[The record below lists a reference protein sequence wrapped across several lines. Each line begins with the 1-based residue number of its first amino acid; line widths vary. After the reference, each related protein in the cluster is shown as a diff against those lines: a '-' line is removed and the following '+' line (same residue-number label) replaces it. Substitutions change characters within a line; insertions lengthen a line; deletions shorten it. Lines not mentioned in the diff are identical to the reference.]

1 MSDSGTNRRLAT
13 ILFADVAGYSRMMRA
28 DEDQTLGDLRA
39 HLAELIAP
47 IVSRHHGRIVKTV
60 GDGIL
65 VEYGSPVEAV
75 RCAVDLQRGMAER
88 NATVP
93 EPRRQ
98 TFRIGLH
105 LGDIIAADED
115 VFGDAVNV
123 AARLQALAE
132 PGSIVMSDRVYEHVR
147 DQVALPFRDLGRR
160 SVKNID
166 RPVHIFS
173 LDVSETTDKAG
184 RPAVK
189 RTSLSRNRILVGAAV
204 LATVAV
210 AAGGIMVFPID
221 RSGPSGIASST
232 SDRRFKPE
240 RDQSVAVLVF
250 TNQSGETG
258 QDYFSDGLTEDITNA
273 LGRFKNLTVLAYG
286 AVLPYKGK
294 QVAPADIGRALN
306 ARFLVGGSVRK
317 MGDRV
322 RVTVQLS
329 DAADGTQLWADRY
342 DDDLTDIF
350 AVQERIALRIAGTLA
365 SNLQTIA
372 LQHSLRKPTDNLD
385 AYDLVLRGRAVG
397 GEATRSGNR
406 KAREM
411 FEQATRLAPSYAD
424 AYAEL
429 AAAFVTRTDYGWSEF
444 VQEDI
449 DAAIEFAQ
457 KAVSLDEECV
467 RAHGVLAQA
476 FVVQTNYDR
485 ALAESNRA
493 LEINPSDAKVHATRA
508 AVLLWMGRI
517 DEAIASG
524 ETANRLNANLGPGA
538 AFNLGMAYILKARYA
553 DAIKLVELA
562 SARYRGNPSLDF
574 ILAAAYAESGQS
586 DEAKRA
592 VERGRLNNPYFDLV
606 SFGSR
611 FQDPALQRR
620 LQESLR
626 KAGLN

>member
-28 DEDQTLGDLRA
+28 REEQTLADLRA
-39 HLAELIAP
+39 HLAELIGP
-47 IVSRHHGRIVKTV
+47 VVGRHHGRIVKTV

-75 RCAVDLQRGMAER
+75 RCAVELQCGMAER
-88 NATVP
+88 NATLP

-98 TFRIGLH
+98 ALRIGLH
-105 LGDIIAADED
+105 LGDIIATAED

-132 PGSIVMSDRVYEHVR
+132 PGSIVISDRVYEHVR
-147 DQVALPFRDLGRR
+147 DKVALPFRDLGRKAL
-160 SVKNID
+160 KNID
-166 RPVHIFS
+166 RPVQVFS
-173 LDVSETTDKAG
+173 LNVSEPTGTASQPVLG
-184 RPAVK
+184 R
-189 RTSLSRNRILVGAAV
+189 TLLSKNRILVTAAV
-204 LATVAV
+204 LAAV
-210 AAGGIMVFPID
+210 AAAAGGTITFPID
-221 RSGPSGIASST
+221 RSGSSGIASST
-232 SDRRFKPE
+232 SDRRPKPE

-250 TNQSGETG
+250 ANQSGEPG

-286 AVLPYKGK
+286 AVQPYKGK
-294 QVAPADIGRALN
+294 QVAPTEIGRALN

-329 DAADGTQLWADRY
+329 DAADGTQYWADRY

-372 LQHSLRKPTDNLD
+372 LRHSLRKPTDNLD

-397 GEATRSGNR
+397 AEGTRTGNR
-406 KAREM
+406 KAREL
-411 FEQATRLAPSYAD
+411 FERATQLAPSYAD

-429 AAAFVTRTDYGWSEF
+429 AGAFLTRTEHGWSEF
-444 VQEDI
+444 VQDDI

-457 KAVSLDEECV
+457 KAVALDEECV

-476 FVVQTNYDR
+476 FVVRVIYDR

-508 AVLLWMGRI
+508 SVLLWIGRI
-517 DEAIASG
+517 DDAIVAG
-524 ETANRLNANLGPGA
+524 EVANRLNANLGPGA
-538 AFNLGMAYILKARYA
+538 AFNLAMVYLLKARYA

-562 SARYRGNPSLDF
+562 SARYPGHPALDF
-574 ILAAAYAESGQS
+574 VLAAAYAENGQA
-586 DEAKRA
+586 DDVKRV
-592 VERGRLNNPYFDLV
+592 VERARRNNPYFDLT

-611 FQDPALQRR
+611 FQDPALQHR
-620 LQESLR
+620 LQASLR

>member
-28 DEDQTLGDLRA
+28 DEERTLGDLRA

-47 IVSRHHGRIVKTV
+47 CVGRHHGRIVKTV

-65 VEYGSPVEAV
+65 VEFGSPVEAV
-75 RCAVDLQRGMAER
+75 RCAIDLQRGMAER
-88 NATVP
+88 NAAVA

-98 TFRIGLH
+98 AFRIGLH
-105 LGDIIAADED
+105 LGDIIAADDD

-132 PGSIVMSDRVYEHVR
+132 PGSIVVSDRVYEHVR
-147 DQVALPFRDLGRR
+147 DKVALPFKDLGQR
-160 SVKNID
+160 SLKNID
-166 RPVHIFS
+166 RPVHVFS
-173 LDVSETTDKAG
+173 LSVSETTDTGSRPVVG
-184 RPAVK
+184 RTA
-189 RTSLSRNRILVGAAV
+189 LSKKQILVGAAV
-204 LATVAV
+204 LAAVAV
-210 AAGGIMVFPID
+210 AAGGILFFPID

-232 SDRRFKPE
+232 PDRRPNPH

-250 TNQSGETG
+250 ANQSGEPG

-294 QVAPADIGRALN
+294 QVPPVEIGRSLN

-317 MGDRV
+317 MGDRI
-322 RVTVQLS
+322 RVAVQLS

-350 AVQERIALRIAGTLA
+350 AVQERIARRIAGTLA

-397 GEATRSGNR
+397 ADGTRSGNR

-411 FEQATRLAPSYAD
+411 FERATRLAPAYAD

-429 AAAFVTRTDYGWSEF
+429 AAAFLTRTEHGWSEF
-444 VQEDI
+444 VQDDI
-449 DAAIEFAQ
+449 DASIEFAQ
-457 KAVSLDEECV
+457 KAVSVDEECV

-476 FVVQTNYDR
+476 FVVQVIYDR

-508 AVLLWMGRI
+508 SVLLWIGRI
-517 DEAIASG
+517 DEAIVSG
-524 ETANRLNANLGPGA
+524 EIANRLNANLGPGA
-538 AFNLGMAYILKARYA
+538 AFNLGMAYLLKARYA

-562 SARYRGNPSLDF
+562 SARYPDHPALDF
-574 ILAAAYAESGQS
+574 VLAAAYAESGQR
-586 DEAKRA
+586 DE
-592 VERGRLNNPYFDLV
+592 VERVVERARQKNPYFDLK
-606 SFGSR
+606 SFGTR

-626 KAGLN
+626 KAGLT

>member
-1 MSDSGTNRRLAT
+1 MSDSGTYRRLAT

-28 DEDQTLGDLRA
+28 AEEQTLGDLRA

-47 IVSRHHGRIVKTV
+47 VVARHHGRIVKTV

-65 VEYGSPVEAV
+65 IEYGSPVEAV
-75 RCAVDLQRGMAER
+75 RCAIDLQRGMAER

-93 EPRRQ
+93 ESRRQ

-105 LGDIIAADED
+105 LGDIIAAEDD

-123 AARLQALAE
+123 AARLQALAA
-132 PGSIVMSDRVYEHVR
+132 PGSIVISDSVHEHVR
-147 DQVALPFRDLGRR
+147 DKVALPFRDLGRR
-160 SVKNID
+160 PVKNID

-173 LDVSETTDKAG
+173 LSVSETTDIGG
-184 RPAVK
+184 RPAVG
-189 RTSLSRNRILVGAAV
+189 RTLLSRNRILAAV
-204 LATVAV
+204 AALTTVAV
-210 AAGGIMVFPID
+210 AVGGIIVFRID
-221 RSGPSGIASST
+221 RGGPSDTVASL
-232 SDRRFKPE
+232 SDHRTNSVRE
-240 RDQSVAVLVF
+240 QSVAVLVF
-250 TNQSGETG
+250 ANQSGEPG

-294 QVAPADIGRALN
+294 QVAPAEIGRTLN

-317 MGDRV
+317 MGDRI

-329 DAADGTQLWADRY
+329 DAADGTQLWSDRY

-350 AVQERIALRIAGTLA
+350 AVQERIARHIAGTLA

-372 LQHSLRKPTDNLD
+372 VQNSLRKPTDNLD
-385 AYDLVLRGRAVG
+385 AYDLVLRGRAAG
-397 GEATRSGNR
+397 AEGTRTGNR

-411 FEQATRLAPSYAD
+411 LERATRLAPSYAD

-429 AAAFVTRTDYGWSEF
+429 AAAFLRRTEHGWSEF
-444 VQEDI
+444 VQEDV

-457 KAVSLDEECV
+457 KAVSVDEECV

-476 FVVQTNYDR
+476 FVIQVIYDR

-493 LEINPSDAKVHATRA
+493 LEINPSDATVHATRA
-508 AVLLWMGRI
+508 SVLLWVGRI
-517 DEAIASG
+517 DDAIVSG
-524 ETANRLNANLGPGA
+524 EIANRLNANLGPGA
-538 AFNLGMAYILKARYA
+538 AFNLGMAYLLKARYA

-562 SARYRGNPSLDF
+562 SARYPGHPALDF

-586 DEAKRA
+586 DEVKRA
-592 VERGRLNNPYFDLV
+592 VERGRRNNPYFDLTT
-606 SFGSR
+606 FGSR
-611 FQDPALQRR
+611 FQDPALQHR